1 MNKTELVEAIAEKNN
16 ASQKESAEFLNTFI
30 SVVEET
36 LCKNESIVIPGFGS
50 FLVTDRAARKARDFN
65 SGKLVDVPA
74 SKCVRFK
81 VGKTLKDMV
90 KKK

>member
-1 MNKTELVEAIAEKNN
+1 MNKTELVEAIAGKSG
-16 ASQKESAEFLNTFI
+16 ASQKDSAEFLSAFI

-36 LCKNESIVIPGFGS
+36 LCKQESIVIPGFGS

-65 SGKLVDVPA
+65 SGELVDVPA

-90 KKK
+90 KGK